1 MTDTVL
7 VSADGAVGRV
17 TLNAPDRLNAVDPAM
32 LRAMTAAV
40 ESLDADPAIRVI
52 AVTGAGRGFCSGA
65 NLAVEEVDG
74 RREVD
79 DATLYE
85 GGRLVRAMV
94 GSDTPVVS
102 LVNGVAAGIGLSIA
116 LAADYVLASERASFV
131 LAFSNIGLMP
141 DGGSTA
147 LVAANVGRARALR
160 MALTAEKVSAVTAA
174 EWGLVSETCSEEE
187 FAGRSGALVQR
198 LAGLAPVGTAYTTRA
213 VNAASLDLAGA
224 LAREEPAQAALLR
237 SNDLQEGIA
246 AFFDKRT
253 PVFRGD

>member
-7 VSADGAVGRV
+7 VSAEGAVGRV
-17 TLNAPDRLNAVDPAM
+17 TLNAPDRLNAVDPTM
-32 LRAMTAAV
+32 LRAMIAAV
-40 ESLDADPAIRVI
+40 EGFDADPAIRVI
-52 AVTGAGRGFCSGA
+52 VVTGAGRGFCSGA
-65 NLAVEEVDG
+65 NLAVEVVDG

-94 GSDTPVVS
+94 GSGTPVLS

-116 LAADYVLASERASFV
+116 LAADYVLACERASFV

-141 DGGSTA
+141 DGGATG

-160 MALTAEKVSAVTAA
+160 MALTAEKVSAVTAG

-187 FAGRSGALVQR
+187 FEARSTAVMDR
-198 LAGLAPVGTAYTTRA
+198 LAGLAPAGTAYTTHA
-213 VNAASLDLAGA
+213 VNAASLDLDGA
-224 LAREEPAQAALLR
+224 LAREEPAQAELLQ
-237 SNDLQEGIA
+237 SEDFQEGLA
-246 AFFDKRT
+246 AFFAKRR
-253 PVFRGD
+253 PVYPTG